1 MNVRKFVAATSRDA
15 LKQVREALGPDA
27 LVLSTRPVGKNVEI
41 TAMGGEDMAAGMPA
55 PTPRKEAAAA
65 PPAVATGAAATAAA
79 AVAAAARRRGAAAP
93 SPYESQRVEAFRPPH
108 IDDQNIVR
116 GPANAERHEERAQRT
131 EGRTDDRI
139 NEWTDDRTDART
151 HSGAAART
159 EQRSAQRAHEPERQ
173 DFESVGG
180 ARTAR
185 AQRPPEHAAPAQRG
199 SAGGP
204 DGSAVMAEL
213 KAVRGLLENQL
224 ATLAWGE
231 SLRRSPLRAKFTRLL
246 LAAGVSPAL
255 ARGALAKL
263 PDDYS
268 EEQAAKWLAE
278 VLARNIPVVE
288 QEDNLVAQGGVYAI
302 VGPTGVG
309 KTTTTAKLA
318 ARCVVR
324 FGADNLAL
332 VTTDSYRIGAQ
343 EQLRTYGRILGV
355 PVHVVQDEGGL
366 AGAIASLRRKHLVL
380 IDTVGMGQR
389 DSRVIEQVSMLANS
403 GAKRILVLNATSHGE
418 TLEDV
423 VQAFQGKALAGCI
436 ISKSDEAVRIG
447 SVLDTVMRH
456 RLRVHF
462 VANGQRV
469 PEDLHEANSKYLVH
483 RALNAPPPEKVF
495 QLSDEDFLLPMLGGE
510 VPAGTVAERTS
521 HA

>member
-1 MNVRKFVAATSRDA
+1 MNVKKFVAATSRGALQQVRQALGADA
-15 LKQVREALGPDA
+15 LI
-27 LVLSTRPVGKNVEI
+27 LSTRPVGNNVEI
-41 TAMGGEDMAAGMPA
+41 AAMAGEEMAKIIP
-55 PTPRKEAAAA
+55 
-65 PPAVATGAAATAAA
+65 AAA
-79 AVAAAARRRGAAAP
+79 AVSPAATARAPLPAASAQ
-93 SPYESQRVEAFRPPH
+93 QRVQVFRPPRV
-108 IDDQNIVR
+108 DDENVVR
-116 GPANAERHEERAQRT
+116 GP
-131 EGRTDDRI
+131 GR
-139 NEWTDDRTDART
+139 
-151 HSGAAART
+151 G
-159 EQRSAQRAHEPERQ
+159 EQ
-173 DFESVGG
+173 
-180 ARTAR
+180 
-185 AQRPPEHAAPAQRG
+185 QRPGRPG
-199 SAGGP
+199 GDKSAGSNGAEP
-204 DGSAVMAEL
+204 AHRRATADQGESTAGRDGSAVMAEL
-213 KAVRGLLENQL
+213 KAVRELLETQL

-231 SLRRSPLRAKFTRLL
+231 SMRRSPLRVKFTRLL
-246 LAAGVSPAL
+246 LAAGFSPAL

-268 EEQAAKWLAE
+268 DEQGGKWLAE
-278 VLARNIPVVE
+278 LLARNVPVVE
-288 QEDNLVAQGGVYAI
+288 PEDNLVTRGGVYAI

-343 EQLRTYGRILGV
+343 EQLRTYGKILGV
-355 PVHVVQDEGGL
+355 PVHVVQDESGL

-403 GAKRILVLNATSHGE
+403 GAKRILVLNTTSHGE

-423 VQAFQGKALAGCI
+423 VRAFQGKALAGCI

-469 PEDLHEANSKYLVH
+469 PEDLHEANAQYLVH
-483 RALNAPPPEKVF
+483 RALKSPAPVQAF
-495 QLSDEDFLLPMLGGE
+495 RLSEEDFPLLMSGCDA
-510 VPAGTVAERTS
+510 PAGSAAES
-521 HA
+521 AAHA

>member
-1 MNVRKFVAATSRDA
+1 VSVKKFVAATSREA
-15 LKQVREALGPDA
+15 LKKVRESLGPDA
-27 LVLSTRPVGKNVEI
+27 LILSTRPLGKNVEI
-41 TAMGGEDMAAGMPA
+41 VAIHADAAQAIMPA
-55 PTPRKEAAAA
+55 EAKQALGV
-65 PPAVATGAAATAAA
+65 PATGAAASAASA
-79 AVAAAARRRGAAAP
+79 LAAAARRLGVRSPGA
-93 SPYESQRVEAFRPPH
+93 YDTERVEEFRPPH
-108 IDDQNIVR
+108 VDDENVVR
-116 GPANAERHEERAQRT
+116 GPVSTVPRRPESAARSRQPAAHMVGRHVEPRAAEEREFTAGAGAQPARVERALEQVGPIASAT
-131 EGRTDDRI
+131 E
-139 NEWTDDRTDART
+139 
-151 HSGAAART
+151 
-159 EQRSAQRAHEPERQ
+159 
-173 DFESVGG
+173 
-180 ARTAR
+180 
-185 AQRPPEHAAPAQRG
+185 RG
-199 SAGGP
+199 P
-204 DGSAVMAEL
+204 HDTAVMVEL

-224 ATLAWGE
+224 ATLAWGD
-231 SLRRSPLRAKFTRLL
+231 SLRRSPLRVKLTRLL

-268 EEQAAKWLAE
+268 DEQATKWLADL
-278 VLARNIPVVE
+278 LARNLPVVE
-288 QEDNLVAQGGVYAI
+288 PQHNLVTQGGVYAI

-324 FGADNLAL
+324 FGAENLAL

-423 VQAFQGKALAGCI
+423 VRAFQGKALAGCI

-447 SVLDTVMRH
+447 SVVDTVMRH

-483 RALNAPPPEKVF
+483 RTLNAPAPAKVF
-495 QLSDEDFLLPMLGGE
+495 ELGDEYFSTPMHGGE
-510 VPAGTVAERTS
+510 AAVDPVAGGVA